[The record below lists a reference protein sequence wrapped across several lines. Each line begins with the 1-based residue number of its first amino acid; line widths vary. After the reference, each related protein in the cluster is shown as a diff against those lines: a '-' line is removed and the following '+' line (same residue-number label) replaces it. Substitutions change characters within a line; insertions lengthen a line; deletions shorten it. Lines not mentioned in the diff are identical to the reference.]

1 MRWQAALRLGRK
13 RGLRQLTRWLAREK
27 VKEILATHKLEPL
40 PENVQEEISQM
51 FKRDEAE
58 LLKIS

>member
-1 MRWQAALRLGRK
+1 LRLGRK
-13 RGLRQLTRWLAREK
+13 RGLSQLTRWLAREK
-27 VKEILATHKLEPL
+27 VKEILATHKLEPI
-40 PENVQEEISQM
+40 PENVQEEISQI